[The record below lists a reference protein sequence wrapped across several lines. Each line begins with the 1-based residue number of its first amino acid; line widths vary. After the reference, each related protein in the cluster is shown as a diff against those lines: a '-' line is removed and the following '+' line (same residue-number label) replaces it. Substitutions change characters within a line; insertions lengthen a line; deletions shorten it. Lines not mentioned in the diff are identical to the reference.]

1 MSLLQSDMKTA
12 LKSAF
17 GTLDGPL
24 SVTDWCKGRGQLGD
38 SGSTGDGLSAESTV
52 NESKDSSSTVMLN
65 IGEPISPSHSSASGS
80 SSLKG
85 MHVIFYT
92 KGNVLFSGL
101 CSFLTL

>member
-38 SGSTGDGLSAESTV
+38 MGSTGDGLSAESTI

-85 MHVIFYT
+85 TDVTFY
-92 KGNVLFSGL
+92 KN
-101 CSFLTL
+101 

>member
-1 MSLLQSDMKTA
+1 MSLLQSDIKTA

-24 SVTDWCKGRGQLGD
+24 SVTDWCKGRGQIGD
-38 SGSTGDGLSAESTV
+38 SGSIGDGLSAESAV

-85 MHVIFYT
+85 MDAVVHT
-92 KGNVLFSGL
+92 NKMFS
-101 CSFLTL
+101 SVDYAVF